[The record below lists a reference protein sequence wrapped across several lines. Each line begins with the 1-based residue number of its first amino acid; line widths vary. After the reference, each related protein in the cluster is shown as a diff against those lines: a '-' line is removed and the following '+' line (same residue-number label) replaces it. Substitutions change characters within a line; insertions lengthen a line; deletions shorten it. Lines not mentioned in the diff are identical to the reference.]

1 MFAGYGHAGGV
12 DDMRIYAAFP
22 QPASQPEAIA
32 PSLVRAAIR
41 VIGLAALIA
50 SSRQP
55 CSSFSR
61 SSGFG
66 SNFFSGSR
74 LTPGI
79 SPATSQFDRLSSMT
93 AISVLSCMKAAG
105 LALLLSWGFCIR
117 SSVNC
122 KLIEATILQLSRRL
136 PHSIFI
142 GRFSAY
148 SLTEKSGGPNEW
160 RRERNWDRTFS
171 RYSIV
176 GPRSWADWVRSHARP
191 QPCPRVQRLR
201 NGHSAP
207 GAALSS
213 QNSG

>member
-12 DDMRIYAAFP
+12 DDMRIYAAF
-22 QPASQPEAIA
+22 
-32 PSLVRAAIR
+32 
-41 VIGLAALIA
+41 
-50 SSRQP
+50 RQP

-136 PHSIFI
+136 PHSIFFRALDALTVDD
-142 GRFSAY
+142 GGARAGFSVGQLPTLYIERVMDAIERAVPSPQVKITVHRAARRQILRDRSPLATAAQHIHQTIDHLTHIHRALVAA
-148 SLTEKSGGPNEW
+148 SLG
-160 RRERNWDRTFS
+160 
-171 RYSIV
+171 
-176 GPRSWADWVRSHARP
+176 
-191 QPCPRVQRLR
+191 
-201 NGHSAP
+201 
-207 GAALSS
+207 
-213 QNSG
+213 